1 MNAAIIVAGGAGER
15 SGLPDGKQLVA
26 VGGRPVLY
34 HAVAAF
40 AECGHIDAIVVV
52 VHPDRIEEYREAA
65 ITPVGSAKVVCV
77 TGGGDTRQE
86 SVARGLAE
94 VPRDAD
100 IIAVHDGAR
109 PLVTPALIAGAIA
122 ALRADAT
129 LEGVVVGH
137 PSYDT
142 LKLVG
147 AQDLVTGT
155 LDRASVWAVQTP
167 QVFRAPM
174 LRHAYAMA
182 EAEGFTGT
190 DDSSLVEHAGG
201 PVRMFAGPRDNLKIT
216 VPEDVLV
223 VERLLQ
229 ARAEGAGGE

>member
-1 MNAAIIVAGGAGER
+1 MNAAIIVAGGSGER
-15 SGLPDGKQLVA
+15 SGLPGGKQLVT

-34 HAVAAF
+34 HTVAAF
-40 AECGHIDAIVVV
+40 AACDDIDMIIVV
-52 VHPDRIEEYREAA
+52 VHPERVEEYRHAA
-65 ITPVGSAKVVCV
+65 VTPVGSAKVARV

-94 VPRDAD
+94 VPADAD
-100 IIAVHDGAR
+100 VIAVHDGAR
-109 PLVTPALIAGAIA
+109 PLVTPGLITGAIA

-129 LEGVVVGH
+129 LDGVVVGH

-147 AQDLVTGT
+147 AQDRVTGT
-155 LDRASVWAVQTP
+155 LDRTSVWAVQTP

-174 LRHAYAMA
+174 LRRAYAMA

-190 DDSSLVEHAGG
+190 DDASLVEHAGG
-201 PVRMFAGPRDNLKIT
+201 AVRMFAGPRDNLKIT

-229 ARAEGAGGE
+229 ARAEGVGDE